1 MSSIDATAIH
11 DSLDPGVA
19 ARMEQLEVFAE
30 IGSTNTYLLE
40 QPAPATGKH
49 RVAIADHQT
58 AGRGRQDR
66 EWISAPGSS
75 LCLSLAY
82 TFATRPDNLPGLTL
96 AIGVAALD
104 ALRHSGV
111 NNVNLKWPNDLVAMD
126 GKLGGM
132 LAESQFRGEASAI
145 VVAGIGINFDLPVQL
160 IQDNASRWAQRAVD
174 LNALV
179 NRPPSREA
187 VSGALIDNLVESL
200 TVFEVEGFSAFAS
213 TWREHDWLRGR
224 HITVEQSDGRIS
236 GTAAGIDDD
245 GALLLLDGGDVSRV
259 ISGSIVL
266 NGATGTAA

>member
-11 DSLDPGVA
+11 DLLDPGVA
-19 ARMEQLEVFAE
+19 ARMEQLEVFTE
-30 IGSTNTYLLE
+30 IESTNTYLLE
-40 QPAPATGKH
+40 QPAPAAGKH

-82 TFATRPDNLPGLTL
+82 TFAGRPDNLPGLTL

-111 NNVNLKWPNDLVAMD
+111 DDVHLKWPNDLVALD

-132 LAESQFRGEASAI
+132 LAESQFRGESSAI

-160 IQDNASRWAQRAVD
+160 VQDKASRWAQRAID
-174 LNALV
+174 LKTLV
-179 NRPPSREA
+179 RRMPSREV
-187 VSGALIDNLVESL
+187 VSGALIDSLVESL
-200 TVFEVEGFSAFAS
+200 TVFEEEGFRAFAS
-213 TWREHDWLRGR
+213 TWRDHDWLRGR
-224 HITVEQSDGRIS
+224 SITVEQPEGRIS
-236 GTAAGIDDD
+236 GTASGIDDD
-245 GALLLLDGGDVSRV
+245 GALLLLDGGAVSRV
-259 ISGSIVL
+259 ISGSIFL
-266 NGATGTAA
+266 NGAAGAES

>member
-30 IGSTNTYLLE
+30 IESTNTYLLK
-40 QPAPATGKH
+40 QTAPAAGRH

-104 ALRHSGV
+104 ALRHSGIDDV
-111 NNVNLKWPNDLVAMD
+111 HLKWPNDLVAQD

-132 LAESQFRGEASAI
+132 LAESQFRGEAGAV

-160 IQDNASRWAQRAVD
+160 IQDNASRWARRAVD

-179 NRPPSREA
+179 PRAPSRETL
-187 VSGALIDNLVESL
+187 SGALIDSLVESL
-200 TVFEVEGFSAFAS
+200 TVFEAEGFSAFAAS
-213 TWREHDWLRGR
+213 WREHDWLRGR
-224 HITVEQSDGRIS
+224 DITVEQTHGQIS
-236 GTAAGIDDD
+236 GTASGIDDD
-245 GALLLLDGGDVSRV
+245 GALLLLDRGTVSRV

-266 NGATGTAA
+266 NGSEGAAT